1 MDNACQG
8 RNTVRQDIVATL
20 RAADEPLST
29 AQICATLAQR
39 LITSSSVHRHP
50 ATHERVYRQL
60 ISLERRG
67 TVQRTSKQ
75 GRHVCWSM
83 ATGQRPAVPVAL
95 NAPRDLAGLQ
105 PASQECDARREHP
118 TASPATAL
126 DVSGLIAV
134 RTSDE
139 TVTMTYGRPGIDR
152 CRAVIGQHGYT
163 TMLRV
168 QLNYNALTADDIE
181 AVERAIAEITCRM
194 VRHATA
200 QRHANAPLF
209 GVAHVIENLN
219 RRQL

>member
-1 MDNACQG
+1 MDNPREG
-8 RNTVRQDIVATL
+8 RNTMRQNIIAIL
-20 RAADEPLST
+20 SAADEPLST
-29 AQICATLAQR
+29 AQVYAALAQC
-39 LITSSSVHRHP
+39 LTTSSVHRHP

-60 ISLERRG
+60 LSLQRNG
-67 TVQRTSKQ
+67 TVQRTSKH

-83 ATGQRPAVPVAL
+83 ATGQRLPVPVAS
-95 NAPRDLAGLQ
+95 NGPSDITGLQ
-105 PASQECDARREHP
+105 PAAQECGAGRDHP
-118 TASPATAL
+118 TASPARAL
-126 DVSGLIAV
+126 DVSGRIAV

-181 AVERAIAEITCRM
+181 AVERAIAEIACRM
-194 VRHATA
+194 VRLAAA
-200 QRHANAPLF
+200 QRHANSPLF

-219 RRQL
+219 RRRL